1 MAGQDKYLH
10 LNHSKLKF
18 YHKKISTFLFE
29 ISTAFYNV
37 SLSNELYLHKIFFGN
52 AIFFKLVERDVCSK
66 KSDKKKHYCGNKR
79 KKVGRIMNFFFICK
93 QTATKVFPL
102 D

>member
-66 KSDKKKHYCGNKR
+66 KSDKKTIIVATRER
-79 KKVGRIMNFFFICK
+79 KWGG
-93 QTATKVFPL
+93 L
-102 D
+102 